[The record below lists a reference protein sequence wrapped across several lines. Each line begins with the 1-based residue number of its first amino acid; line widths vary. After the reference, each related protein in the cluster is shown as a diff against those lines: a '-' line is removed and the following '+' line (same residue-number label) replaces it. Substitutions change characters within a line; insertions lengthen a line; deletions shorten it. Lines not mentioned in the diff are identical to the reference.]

1 MKGKVCK
8 SNMKDFNEKI
18 KKALLKKA
26 LGYTATEIIEE
37 YANTD
42 DGMVLQKKKIT
53 SKDIPPDLASFKA
66 LLENSSPKGEF
77 DDLSDEQLL
86 EEKNKLLKKL
96 SKKENI

>member
-66 LLENSSPKGEF
+66 LLENISPKGEF